1 MSKKEKIKA
10 LKKEVKQLKSKLKK
24 LKAVSGDRKKDKLAK
39 ALSRGKSAAPV
50 PPLAPVGRADKKPD
64 KPVELP
70 KLSART
76 AG

>member
-10 LKKEVKQLKSKLKK
+10 LKKEVKQLKSRLKK

-50 PPLAPVGRADKKPD
+50 PPLAPVGKPD
-64 KPVELP
+64 KAVELP
-70 KLSART
+70 KLSAR
-76 AG
+76 AGG